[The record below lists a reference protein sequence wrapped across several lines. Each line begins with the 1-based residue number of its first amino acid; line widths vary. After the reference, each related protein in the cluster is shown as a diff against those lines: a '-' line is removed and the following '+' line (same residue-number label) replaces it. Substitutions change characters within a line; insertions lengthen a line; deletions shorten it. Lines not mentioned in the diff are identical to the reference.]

1 MWLLAISLVG
11 LLVVVVCVFLR
22 FSKDKGLD
30 GIVNEKKR
38 DKNSAPRVSASGE
51 DGTKNEQVEKKS
63 DPSGGLGEENE
74 KTNSESKVLSVPS
87 DQNINKTLPVMLP
100 SLELR
105 KYDENETPGKVV
117 NRRLLVSTNEM
128 KYGRNGYEVFQGVYG
143 RRSSVAVKCLDL
155 AHTTEAFIQN
165 EIDNHCLCDD
175 HSNIIR
181 FHGLEQDQSFAY
193 ICLEPWKCSLDDL
206 IKLSVRRT
214 KRDTQAVAPVD
225 DLEKV
230 MKRIKFWK
238 EKGKPLPLT
247 PMLKLMRDVVCGL
260 AHLHKLKT
268 IHRNL
273 NPQNV
278 LIIVKDMTLTAK
290 ISDMSLS
297 KHLGGKKSS
306 YKHLATCSG
315 SSGWQAPEQL
325 NKDKKKKED
334 FPADMFNFGC
344 LLHYAVMG
352 THPFGSPSERDTN
365 IKTNNKTNL
374 SLVTN
379 LEAINLIEQLLN
391 YKPDLRP
398 SATQVLLHPL
408 FWDSEKRLFFLR
420 EASDRIELDITM
432 WGDLNKT
439 IAPRVLGESKDWASK
454 LGKTFIT
461 HIENLAQAQPGQE
474 SRQYNRSY
482 KYWSLRHLLRL
493 IRNILSHHREILDDP
508 KIKEMVGKV
517 PEGLDIFFTA
527 RFPNL
532 MMEIYAFISMHCKG
546 EEAFEKYFN

>member
-1 MWLLAISLVG
+1 MG

-247 PMLKLMRDVVCGL
+247 PMLKLMR
-260 AHLHKLKT
+260 
-268 IHRNL
+268 
-273 NPQNV
+273 
-278 LIIVKDMTLTAK
+278 LIWT
-290 ISDMSLS
+290 
-297 KHLGGKKSS
+297 
-306 YKHLATCSG
+306 
-315 SSGWQAPEQL
+315 
-325 NKDKKKKED
+325 
-334 FPADMFNFGC
+334 
-344 LLHYAVMG
+344 
-352 THPFGSPSERDTN
+352 
-365 IKTNNKTNL
+365 L
-374 SLVTN
+374 SL
-379 LEAINLIEQLLN
+379 
-391 YKPDLRP
+391 
-398 SATQVLLHPL
+398 
-408 FWDSEKRLFFLR
+408 
-420 EASDRIELDITM
+420 
-432 WGDLNKT
+432 
-439 IAPRVLGESKDWASK
+439 
-454 LGKTFIT
+454 
-461 HIENLAQAQPGQE
+461 
-474 SRQYNRSY
+474 
-482 KYWSLRHLLRL
+482 
-493 IRNILSHHREILDDP
+493 
-508 KIKEMVGKV
+508 
-517 PEGLDIFFTA
+517 
-527 RFPNL
+527 
-532 MMEIYAFISMHCKG
+532 IYACFII
-546 EEAFEKYFN
+546 FNYVVFALMYGYTF